1 MYATMYGAARDVTGS
16 AYLLETGESRLLVEC
31 GMFQGPHHLEKL
43 NYIPKNILVK
53 KLDAVLLTH
62 GHLDH
67 CGRLPLLVKSG
78 YRGPIFATQ
87 GTIDIARL
95 ILSDAGKIQE
105 ADTDR
110 ENRKRSNRG
119 LRPVKPLF
127 TYQDV
132 EQVFRCF
139 KPVKYNEWLNIA
151 DGIKTQF
158 VEAGHIIGS
167 ACIELVIDQNGGR
180 RHLVFSGDL
189 GQWDVPIMRNPAQID
204 YADIVFMESTYGNRN
219 HRSMTETVQ
228 EFEDLIQ
235 NAVENKGKIL
245 IPSFAVG
252 RTQEILYHLAEMFRK
267 GKVEPFPIYLDS
279 PMAIAATAI
288 YAQHQNLMDEEAS
301 LLHRS
306 GQLDKDLSTL
316 TPCVT
321 AEESMALN
329 SIQGPCLILAGAG
342 MCNAGRILHHLRH
355 NLNSS
360 KTIVIMVGY
369 QAKGSLGRLLLEG
382 ATSVKIFGETVP
394 VRATI
399 KGLGGFSAH
408 AGQDDLLRWL
418 ESMVAKQHPR
428 VVLTHGEYYQ
438 MSELARQIKDRF
450 DIECEMPE
458 LGDVIAL

>member
-1 MYATMYGAARDVTGS
+1 MYATIYGAARDVTGS
-16 AYLLETGESRLLVEC
+16 AFLLETDETRFLVEC
-31 GMFQGPHHLEKL
+31 GMFQGPQHLEKL
-43 NYIPKNILVK
+43 NYIPKNILAK

-119 LRPVKPLF
+119 LKPIKPLF

-139 KPVKYNEWLNIA
+139 SPVKYNDWLTIA

-167 ACIELVIDQNGGR
+167 ACVELVIDQNGGR

-189 GQWDVPIMRNPAQID
+189 GQWDVPIMRNPAKID
-204 YADIVFMESTYGNRN
+204 YADIVFMESTYGDRN
-219 HRSMTETVQ
+219 HRSMPETVQ
-228 EFEDLIQ
+228 EFEDLIR
-235 NAVENKGKIL
+235 NAVANKGKIL

-267 GKVEPFPIYLDS
+267 GKVQPFPIYLDS

-301 LLHRS
+301 LLHSS
-306 GQLDKDLSTL
+306 GQLRKDLSTL
-316 TPCVT
+316 TPCVS

-382 ATSVKIFGETVP
+382 VRSIKIFGETVP

-408 AGQDDLLRWL
+408 AGQNDLLRWL
-418 ESMVAKQHPR
+418 EPMVAKCRPR
-428 VVLTHGEYYQ
+428 VVLTHGEHYP
-438 MSELARQIKDRF
+438 MSELARQIKERF

-458 LGDVIAL
+458 LGDVIAI